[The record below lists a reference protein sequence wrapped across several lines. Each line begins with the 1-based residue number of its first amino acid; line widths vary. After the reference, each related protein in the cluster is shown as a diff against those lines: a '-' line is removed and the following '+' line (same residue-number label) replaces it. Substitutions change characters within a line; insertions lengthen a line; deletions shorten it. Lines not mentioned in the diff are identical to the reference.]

1 MHNSIN
7 FKYQVCEK
15 SRDLG
20 EKIMEKKEI
29 VSKKIRKEKKRKIK
43 PDRLR

>member
-29 VSKKIRKEKKRKIK
+29 VSKKNKKRKEKKNQAW
-43 PDRLR
+43 